1 MSKRNYKKWTDEE
14 VLFLRKNADMFTVK
28 MLGEKLGRAK
38 TSIQNKLTSLK
49 IKKKPLIHTTY
60 SYNRYFFQNID
71 CEEKGYWL
79 GFIAADGCILGG
91 GRTGKRLKISLHK
104 DEKGHLEKFV
114 KSLNGNIEI
123 KNYKYKIT
131 EGYYEYVEVSVGS
144 NKLCYDLEKLN
155 ITKAKSRTL
164 RMSDIS
170 KDLIRHYLRGYIDG
184 DGHYYLS
191 KVNKKSYIEIYVGSK
206 HMLDFFKNYLSN
218 HGITN
223 YTFHYKKK
231 NMYKISIHDIHS
243 KLKLIE
249 LLYKDATVYL
259 ERKKEKAMKI
269 YHSLGGHNL

>member
-14 VLFLRKNADMFTVK
+14 VLFLRKNADTFTVK
-28 MLGEKLGRAK
+28 VLGEKLGRK
-38 TSIQNKLTSLK
+38 ENSVQNKLTSLK

-60 SYNRYFFQNID
+60 SYNRDFFQNID
-71 CEEKGYWL
+71 REEKSYWL

-104 DEKGHLEKFV
+104 DEKRHLGKFV

-123 KNYKYKIT
+123 KNYSYKT
-131 EGYYEYVEVSVGS
+131 KSGFYEYVEVSVGS
-144 NKLCYDLEKLN
+144 NKLCDDLEKLN

-164 RMSDIS
+164 KMSNIQE
-170 KDLIRHYLRGYIDG
+170 DLIRHYLRGYIDG

-191 KVNKKSYIEIYVGSK
+191 KDGKKSYIEIYIGSK
-206 HMLDFFKNYLSN
+206 HMLNFFMNYLSN
-218 HGITN
+218 HGIAN
-223 YTFHYKKK
+223 HVFHYKKK
-231 NMYKISIHDIHS
+231 NVYKIGIHDINS

-249 LLYKDATVYL
+249 LLYKDATIYL

-269 YHSLGGHNL
+269 YHSLGGRNL